1 MLKKWQTLPQEI
13 GTRAGDLRFEDLNND
28 GVINDEDQTFIGSPH
43 ADFTLNLIND
53 VSFNNFD
60 FSIFFRGVFGNE
72 VYNMMNRDIAGTG
85 AWHNQSTVVENRW
98 QPANPDGTEPRAT
111 GIDPNANRR
120 VSDRFVED
128 GSFIRLQ
135 NLSLG
140 YTLPNNISKKV
151 KIASLRFYISG
162 QNLWTLTGY
171 SGYDPEIGSFN
182 QNPLINGVDNGRFPV
197 ARSFTLGANI
207 NF

>member
-1 MLKKWQTLPQEI
+1 ML
-13 GTRAGDLRFEDLNND
+13 R
-28 GVINDEDQTFIGSPH
+28 
-43 ADFTLNLIND
+43 
-53 VSFNNFD
+53 
-60 FSIFFRGVFGNE
+60 
-72 VYNMMNRDIAGTG
+72 RDIAGTG
-85 AWHNQSTVVENRW
+85 AWHNQSVDIQNRW
-98 QPANPDGTEPRAT
+98 TPTNQEGTEPRAT

-135 NLSLG
+135 NVALG
-140 YTLPNNISKKV
+140 YTLPKSILEKVNISNV
-151 KIASLRFYISG
+151 RVYLSG

-197 ARSFTLGANI
+197 ASSFTLGANV